1 MKEKQMHLHPVLV
14 GFALIMLALAASLV
28 NQAAAAPGSTAANE
42 AAFHAFTSKPD
53 KASKQAL
60 QQYFSEQE
68 IYPIEDWTPEFE
80 QLILD
85 GHPLALEVAF
95 ESIPYTD
102 GATSLHR
109 DGLIGKTIMSAP
121 EAFLWGVT
129 RYRSSIRR
137 MDVLAG
143 YLGEEYVDDL
153 PASIRGLEDRYFSLR
168 NVESQD
174 YNEAR
179 DEVLLLLSERIYKRR
194 ERLKE
199 FGQAMDHV
207 DESE

>member
-1 MKEKQMHLHPVLV
+1 MTVLT
-14 GFALIMLALAASLV
+14 LAASLV
-28 NQAAAAPGSTAANE
+28 NQAAAAPGSTAANV

-53 KASKQAL
+53 KASKQTL

-199 FGQAMDHV
+199 FGQALDHV